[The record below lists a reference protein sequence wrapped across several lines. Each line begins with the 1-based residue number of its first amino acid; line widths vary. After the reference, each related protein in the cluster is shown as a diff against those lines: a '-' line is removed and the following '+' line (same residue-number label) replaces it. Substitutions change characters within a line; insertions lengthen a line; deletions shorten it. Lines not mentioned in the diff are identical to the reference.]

1 MKICVLGLGYVGAV
15 SAACLA
21 KEGHE
26 IIGVDPEATKVDLIN
41 SGRSPIIEKDL
52 PEIIQE
58 QVGRGRL
65 RATSDV
71 AEAVRVSDLVFVCVG
86 TPSQPNGGID
96 LKYIKRVCEQIGR
109 TLATH
114 AGAPVIVMRSTML
127 PGTMRDV
134 VIPILEKFSGKKAG
148 EEFGLCINPEFL
160 REGTAVHDYYHPP
173 KTVIGEMNRAS
184 GDRLASLYEAMPD
197 RKSVV

>member
-26 IIGVDPEATKVDLIN
+26 ITGVDPESTKVDLIN

-52 PEIIQE
+52 PEIIEE

-71 AEAVRVSDLVFVCVG
+71 AEAVRTSDLAFVCVG
-86 TPSQPNGGID
+86 TPSLPNGGID
-96 LKYIKRVCEQIGR
+96 LKYIKRVCEQIGK
-109 TLATH
+109 TLAAH

-134 VIPILEKFSGKKAG
+134 VIPMLEKYSGKKAG

-173 KTVIGEMNRAS
+173 KTVIGQVNKRS
-184 GDRLASLYEAMPD
+184 R
-197 RKSVV
+197 